1 MSQGWPVNFWRPWAS
16 LRTARQTISV
26 TRLHLPVEY
35 GPFTVNRFALEF
47 LHNICADPGVIECNG
62 DFATVISRRVV
73 RHVRMSLTLRVL
85 RGEVEL
91 TCSAL
96 TNSLGPV
103 IFRHMVRILVATLL
117 MSLSG
122 GICQAQS
129 SPSIEIRVRALDYK
143 TGRPLKHH
151 RIAIWLSNGAGEIQY
166 HVSQEVIRSTG
177 EDGRAVFQLTEPAP
191 PNIRVDTDM
200 LPDWNCAATWQLAT
214 GLIMERGIVGEYKSD
229 AGCTKKGPP
238 PAASAVPGEVVIFV
252 HQLGL
257 FGRLNR
263 LFY

>member
-1 MSQGWPVNFWRPWAS
+1 M
-16 LRTARQTISV
+16 
-26 TRLHLPVEY
+26 
-35 GPFTVNRFALEF
+35 F
-47 LHNICADPGVIECNG
+47 L
-62 DFATVISRRVV
+62 
-73 RHVRMSLTLRVL
+73 MLRVL
-85 RGEVEL
+85 RHEAEL
-91 TCSAL
+91 TRSAL
-96 TNSLGPV
+96 TNSFGPV

-129 SPSIEIRVRALDYK
+129 SPGIEIRVRALDYK

-151 RIAIWLSNGAGEIQY
+151 RIAIWLSDSAGEIQY

-177 EDGRAVFQLTEPAP
+177 EDGCAVFQLTEPLP
-191 PNIRVDTDM
+191 PNIRIDTVM

-214 GLIMERGIVGEYKSD
+214 GLIMQRGIVGEYKSD
-229 AGCTKKGPP
+229 AECKKKGAPP
-238 PAASAVPGEVVIFV
+238 TASAVPGEVVILV
-252 HQLGL
+252 HRLGL